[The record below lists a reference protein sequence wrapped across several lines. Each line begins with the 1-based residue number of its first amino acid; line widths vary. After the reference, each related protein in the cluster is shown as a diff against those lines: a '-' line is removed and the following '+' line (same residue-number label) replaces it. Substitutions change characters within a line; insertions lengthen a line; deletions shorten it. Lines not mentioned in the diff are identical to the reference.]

1 MGGRPNRS
9 AIPRTIAFYTDARAW
24 GGAEVYM
31 TQLVAGLSRAGY
43 ETPLF
48 VADWPEVDSWVEHL
62 EELGFDVTRFGH
74 GKEFSPRVYSEAK
87 KLLRGFELV
96 HFNKTHPRNCL
107 PAIAAA
113 RAVGVRSVVATEHLA
128 LPPDSN
134 VPFGRRII
142 TGLVRYTNRGID
154 RTIAVS
160 DLSREMLIDH
170 YAVPPDRIVAI
181 RNGLDI
187 AALDGKRDADGAR
200 RSLGLAD
207 DAVTA
212 VLVGRMAERKGHS
225 FALRALPAIR
235 ERIPAFKLVF
245 VGEGEIEE
253 KLRAESKDL
262 GVDEH
267 VVWAGFRRD
276 VPDILA
282 TVDLLMLPSE
292 DECLPFVIL
301 EAMGARLPVVA
312 GDVGGISEQIDEG
325 VTGHLIR
332 PRDAA
337 GLAAAVADV
346 LERPDRGASMGDA
359 GRQKLEREFSVE
371 ACVNAVLD
379 VYEEVSSGGTS
390 SAGGGSGS

>member
-1 MGGRPNRS
+1 MTGAPANLS
-9 AIPRTIAFYTDARAW
+9 AVPRTIAFYTDARAW

-31 TQLVAGLSRAGY
+31 AQLVAGLRRAGH

-48 VADWPEVDSWVEHL
+48 VADWSEVDVWVEHL
-62 EELGFDVTRFGH
+62 EGLGFDVTRFRH
-74 GKEFSPRVYSEAK
+74 GKEFSTRVYKDARR
-87 KLLRGFELV
+87 LLDGFELV

-113 RAVGVRSVVATEHLA
+113 RAAGVRAIVATEHLA
-128 LPPDSN
+128 LPPDSH
-134 VPFGRRII
+134 VPFGRQII
-142 TGLVRYTNRGID
+142 TLLVRLTNRFVD

-160 DLSREMLIDH
+160 ELSRGMLIDH
-170 YAVPPDRIVAI
+170 YSIPPKRIVAI

-187 AALDGKRDADGAR
+187 GALDGERDADAAR
-200 RSLGLAD
+200 RSLGLPSN
-207 DAVTA
+207 AVTA

-225 FALRALPAIR
+225 FALRAIPAIR
-235 ERIPAFKLVF
+235 ERIPDFRLVF

-253 KLRAESKDL
+253 KLRAESRDL
-262 GVDEH
+262 GVDDH

-282 TVDLLMLPSE
+282 CVDLLMLPSE

-312 GDVGGISEQIDEG
+312 ADVGGISEQIEDG
-325 VTGHLIR
+325 ATGILIA

-337 GLAAAVADV
+337 GLAAAVVDI
-346 LERPDRGASMGDA
+346 LERPDRGASMGNA
-359 GRQKLEREFSVE
+359 GREKLEREFSVD
-371 ACVNAVLD
+371 ACVAAVLGVYGD
-379 VYEEVSSGGTS
+379 VWRERARGSSR
-390 SAGGGSGS
+390 

>member
-1 MGGRPNRS
+1 
-9 AIPRTIAFYTDARAW
+9 
-24 GGAEVYM
+24 M
-31 TQLVAGLSRAGY
+31 TQLVAGLARAGY
-43 ETPLF
+43 QTPLF
-48 VADWPEVDSWVEHL
+48 VADWTEVDAWVEHL
-62 EELGFDVTRFGH
+62 EELGFDVTRFAH
-74 GKEFSPRVYSEAK
+74 GKEFSPRVYGEAK
-87 KLLRGFELV
+87 RLLEGFELV

-113 RAVGVRSVVATEHLA
+113 RSVGVRSIVTTEHLA
-128 LPPDSN
+128 LPPESH
-134 VPFGRRII
+134 VPFGRQII
-142 TGLVRYTNRGID
+142 TGLVRYTNRRVD

-160 DLSREMLIDH
+160 ELSRGMLIEH
-170 YAVPPDRIVAI
+170 YAIQPDRIVAI

-187 AALDGKRDADGAR
+187 ASLDGVRDADGAR
-200 RSLGLAD
+200 RSLGLAE
-207 DAVTA
+207 DAVAA

-235 ERIPAFKLVF
+235 ERIPTFKLVF

-253 KLRAESKDL
+253 KLRAESQAL

-312 GDVGGISEQIDEG
+312 ADVGGISEQIDEG
-325 VTGHLIR
+325 VTGHLIQ
-332 PRDAA
+332 PRDAE
-337 GLAAAVADV
+337 GLAEAVV
-346 LERPDRGASMGDA
+346 SILERPDRGASLGVA
-359 GRQKLEREFSVE
+359 GREKLEREFSVD

-379 VYEEVSSGGTS
+379 IYEEVSLR
-390 SAGGGSGS
+390 GGGSAS